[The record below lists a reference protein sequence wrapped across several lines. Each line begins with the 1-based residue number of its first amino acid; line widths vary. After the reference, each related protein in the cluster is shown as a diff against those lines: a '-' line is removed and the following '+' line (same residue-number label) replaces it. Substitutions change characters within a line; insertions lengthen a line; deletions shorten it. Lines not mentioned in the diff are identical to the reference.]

1 MFKLSK
7 AVLNELPKAVQ
18 DEVLDT
24 LKAYNEANV
33 EFSSGKYHVSTG
45 LCIRAEYAPDHKFIG
60 VFCAD
65 DIYTPEERDAN
76 HLETFG
82 YKAYPSYV
90 YLANRRALK

>member
-1 MFKLSK
+1 MYKLSK

-33 EFSSGKYHVSTG
+33 EFSNGEYHVSTG
-45 LCIRAEYAPDHKFIG
+45 LCIRAEYAPGHKFIG
-60 VFCAD
+60 TAHAA

-76 HLETFG
+76 YLEVFG

-90 YLANRRALK
+90 SRAK